1 LVIILVVGKESHVM
15 ITQHQWFYLT
25 RYFQVTKP
33 RDFISSRKWSFW
45 FHARGTSDDEESKRA

>member
-1 LVIILVVGKESHVM
+1 MDCQANALFV
-15 ITQHQWFYLT
+15 T

-45 FHARGTSDDEESKRA
+45 FHARRGTSDDDESKKRA